1 MDKKSRDPH
10 DVIRNDIFQT
20 LVGLSIFILIVIFST
35 IYAANPEL
43 YYGVALIFLA
53 VYMWLLTPI
62 SFIFTTFLLI
72 ASSVLLGLVPPDEA
86 FEGFSSGTLFF
97 LMGAF
102 ILAIAFEVQD
112 LHKRVALTFLKF
124 FGSSPRRFIMGVT
137 LVGALLSMLIP
148 EHGIAAIFIPI
159 LLGIYHYSKRM
170 DIANSNFAKS
180 TLLALSY
187 GTSVGSIA
195 TFLGGARNI
204 LAVEIYTRYTGG
216 DPISFAEWFVASIP
230 VSLVMMFL
238 VYFVLAKIFD
248 LEEVDMENIRKN
260 IKQDLERMGDLTMG
274 EGMAAGF
281 LLSGFIAWA
290 TIGQIIG
297 MGVVAVI
304 LAVAIGMTKLVS
316 WDDVESRMPWGT
328 LFLYVGAVT
337 LSIVL
342 PETGVLEVLATSL
355 MESVGDNPYLILGL
369 FAALAVF
376 LSGVMGNA
384 AVTAIL
390 LPVALPAMEPLGLPV
405 IVPVFTIALASAF
418 AFITPIGTP
427 SAMLVYGTGNL
438 DAKDFLKPGL
448 ILSILGVLVFLTI
461 GLGWWRLLEYW

>member
-1 MDKKSRDPH
+1 MVKVSSATRLL
-10 DVIRNDIFQT
+10 RNDKFQT
-20 LVGLSIFILIVIFST
+20 ILGLAVFTLIVLLST
-35 IYAANPEL
+35 LYAADPKL
-43 YYGVALIFLA
+43 YYGVAVVFLA

-62 SFIFTTFLLI
+62 SFIFSTFLI
-72 ASSVLLGLVPPDEA
+72 ISVSVLLGIFPDDVTP

-112 LHKRVALTFLKF
+112 LHKRVALTFLEF

-137 LVGALLSMLIP
+137 GVGGLLSMLMP

-159 LLGIYHYSKRM
+159 LLGIYQFSKREN
-170 DIANSNFAKS
+170 ILESNFAKS

-204 LAVEIYTRYTGG
+204 LAVEIFTRHTGET
-216 DPISFAEWFVASIP
+216 ISFVEWFVASIP

-238 VYFVLAKIFD
+238 VYFVLEKIFH
-248 LEEVDMENIRKN
+248 LEEVDMENIRRN
-260 IKQDLERMGDLTMG
+260 IKRELEEMGDLTWG
-274 EGMAAGF
+274 EGKAALF
-281 LLSGFIAWA
+281 LLVGFITWA

-297 MGVVAVI
+297 MGVVAVM
-304 LAVAIGMTKLVS
+304 LAFAIGATKTVT

-337 LSIVL
+337 LSLVL
-342 PETGVLEVLATSL
+342 PETGVLEVIATSL
-355 MESVGDNPYLILGL
+355 MGVVGENPFLILGL
-369 FAALAVF
+369 FATLAVF
-376 LSGVMGNA
+376 ISGVMSNA

-390 LPVALPAMEPLGLPV
+390 LPVAIPSMEPLGMPT

-427 SAMLVYGTGNL
+427 SAMLVYGTGHLNP
-438 DAKDFLKPGL
+438 KDFFKPGL
-448 ILSILGVLVFLTI
+448 ILSVVGILVFLTV
-461 GLGWWRLLEYW
+461 GLGWWKLLGYW